1 MQLINIKKY
10 LHDKNIF
17 NYNFAFD
24 IIKRQIILISF
35 DNGKE

>member
-10 LHDKNIF
+10 FTIKIFLIIILHLTF
-17 NYNFAFD
+17 
-24 IIKRQIILISF
+24 IKRQIIFFSF

>member
-10 LHDKNIF
+10 FTIKIFLIIILHLTL
-17 NYNFAFD
+17 
-24 IIKRQIILISF
+24 IKRQIIFFSF